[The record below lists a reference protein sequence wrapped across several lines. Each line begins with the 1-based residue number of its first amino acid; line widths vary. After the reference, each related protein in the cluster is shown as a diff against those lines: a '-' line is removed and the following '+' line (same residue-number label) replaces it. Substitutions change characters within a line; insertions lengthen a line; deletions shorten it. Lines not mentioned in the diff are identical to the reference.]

1 MRHEDKQKY
10 LDLGNRV
17 FVRALRDPNGN
28 EEFELSE
35 GEATDLLW
43 RRELAAC
50 EPFVAAM
57 RDLMPILEAVRFSVG
72 FGKNQNERINRAK
85 TLLAEQD
92 ARLKS
97 ADGIKARVTLNR
109 NGESKNG

>member
-50 EPFVAAM
+50 EPFIAAM
-57 RDLMPILEAVRFSVG
+57 RDLMPILEGVRFT
-72 FGKNQNERINRAK
+72 R
-85 TLLAEQD
+85 
-92 ARLKS
+92 KS
-97 ADGIKARVTLNR
+97 LHPSILRDDGPDNP
-109 NGESKNG
+109 NGTESKS